1 MTGDAKQ
8 RKADFISLMMSSVDS
23 ISCNKENARDYLLE
37 EGLDPDSIRAE
48 GIKRIKKLK
57 LQAQANSTRN
67 EMASTAAIKQKAMEW
82 VEKLLNDVN
91 FSFPQF
97 VKTENLVLQNRNLEK
112 LTKEDIKSTL
122 TQYYYLKFME
132 RGNKQSDEQ

>member
-67 EMASTAAIKQKAMEW
+67 KMASTAAIKQKAMEW

-132 RGNKQSDEQ
+132 QENKQSDEQ

>member
-1 MTGDAKQ
+1 
-8 RKADFISLMMSSVDS
+8 MS
-23 ISCNKENARDYLLE
+23 
-37 EGLDPDSIRAE
+37 
-48 GIKRIKKLK
+48 
-57 LQAQANSTRN
+57 
-67 EMASTAAIKQKAMEW
+67 STAAIKQKAMEW

-112 LTKEDIKSTL
+112 LTKDDIKSTL

-132 RGNKQSDEQ
+132 QENKQSNEQ